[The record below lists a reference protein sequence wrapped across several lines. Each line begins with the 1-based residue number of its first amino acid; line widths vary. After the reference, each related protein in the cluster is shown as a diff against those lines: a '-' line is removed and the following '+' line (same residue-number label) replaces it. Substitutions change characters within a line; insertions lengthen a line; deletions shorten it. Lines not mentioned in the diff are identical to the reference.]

1 MNIARIGVALALAGV
16 TATAVSDM
24 DPAALAAE
32 SLSKLASVK
41 AMAVDVAIAEEVV
54 LSQGLKIRTLR
65 EGSVVLSR
73 RDGFKFSRSVRD

>member
-1 MNIARIGVALALAGV
+1 MALAGV
-16 TATAVSDM
+16 TATAVGDM

-32 SLSKLASVK
+32 SLGKLASAK

-73 RDGFKFSRSVRD
+73 GDGFKFSRSVRD